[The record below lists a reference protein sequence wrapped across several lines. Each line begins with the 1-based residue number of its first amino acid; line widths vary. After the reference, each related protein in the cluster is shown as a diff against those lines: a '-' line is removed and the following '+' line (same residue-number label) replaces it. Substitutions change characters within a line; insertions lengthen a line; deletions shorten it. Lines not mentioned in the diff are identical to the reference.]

1 MLLKVT
7 KSRLMMLKIA
17 EKQKMIEI
25 KTFHLKF
32 IKILRMFLPEDMV

>member
-32 IKILRMFLPEDMV
+32 IKTLKMLLVLDMV